1 MTDEV
6 KPQFAGHVVA
16 VVERM
21 PGLKSGPKSPP
32 PPRQADSDDES
43 EPGSAVT
50 DPDEQEVVL
59 SSHSDTEEPA
69 SSSHDESDESDYG
82 VPQDNEPVEWD
93 VDGYDFAQHQREI
106 ALAYYE
112 KRATVGAD
120 ALAAMRNHE
129 HPEGEHEWDQP
140 VSNAVPNA

>member
-1 MTDEV
+1 M
-6 KPQFAGHVVA
+6 
-16 VVERM
+16 
-21 PGLKSGPKSPP
+21 
-32 PPRQADSDDES
+32 
-43 EPGSAVT
+43 
-50 DPDEQEVVL
+50 
-59 SSHSDTEEPA
+59 
-69 SSSHDESDESDYG
+69 
-82 VPQDNEPVEWD
+82 EWD

-140 VSNAVPNA
+140 VSDAASNAYISADQH